1 MAYMIINLKH
11 YDCLIMEKLKDSYP
25 FASLHIH
32 SEDAAWLRRRW
43 DKYCSAAKALAA
55 ERAKE
60 APDILQV
67 NCHIG
72 SVMQHKRAIC
82 DFMSRIY
89 SRASRRMLR
98 EAFGEDIEEW
108 MHEHGMKIA
117 SALSIKKERDKKY

>member
-1 MAYMIINLKH
+1 MADMIINLKH
-11 YDCLIMEKLKDSYP
+11 YGCLIMEKLKDSYP

-60 APDILQV
+60 APDTSQL
-67 NCHIG
+67 NCHIS
-72 SVMQHKRAIC
+72 SVIQYKKAIC

-108 MHEHGMKIA
+108 MHEHGIRIENLP
-117 SALSIKKERDKKY
+117 SSKKERDKKY